1 MKDENLVLGVGIN
14 RDLFDDE
21 GDDMIS
27 FYREYKNQVF
37 DYAFELNRNLAGYSR
52 DVHGQLNIIM
62 NNTKQGT

>member
-1 MKDENLVLGVGIN
+1 MKDENLVLAVGIN

-52 DVHGQLNIIM
+52 DVHG
-62 NNTKQGT
+62 